1 MSAPERSL
9 RPRAKIA
16 RRSSRLRAEAPTWP
30 EGWAG
35 QKRKSAEAE
44 LDDHPEGLDSL
55 SLGAS
60 PAGAAHGPTDVENEE
75 APPLKRQRSHSTSPG
90 GSRRRALRP
99 SWSVPRVKAT
109 AMSQAQ
115 TKALSPSVKTG
126 EVSIM
131 ELPAGCSTLRTP
143 STYAVWC

>member
-1 MSAPERSL
+1 MSASDLSL

-35 QKRKSAEAE
+35 QKRKSTEAE
-44 LDDHPEGLDSL
+44 LDGPPEGLDSLSL

-75 APPLKRQRSHSTSPG
+75 APPLKRQRSYSTSPG
-90 GSRRRALRP
+90 GSKRRALRP
-99 SWSVPRVKAT
+99 SWSVPRVKAK
-109 AMSQAQ
+109 AMSEAQ

-126 EVSIM
+126 EVSSI
-131 ELPAGCSTLRTP
+131 ELSA
-143 STYAVWC
+143 